1 MINSVENALEHTLRQ
16 FQLGEELLSGTV
28 EGLIRG
34 WQASTVVVGKLRTE
48 AGRWQAAIRQIQAP
62 GNLAEI
68 LRARNFSAD
77 ELQDPV

>member
-16 FQLGEELLSGTV
+16 FQLGEELISGAV
-28 EGLIRG
+28 DGLIRG

-62 GNLAEI
+62 ENLAEI
-68 LRARNFSAD
+68 LRARTFSSD
-77 ELQDPV
+77 EV